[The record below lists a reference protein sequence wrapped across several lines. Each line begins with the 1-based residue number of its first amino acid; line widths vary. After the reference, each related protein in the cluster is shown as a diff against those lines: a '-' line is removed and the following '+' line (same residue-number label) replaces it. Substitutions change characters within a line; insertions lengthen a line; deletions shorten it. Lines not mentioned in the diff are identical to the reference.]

1 MVVAPIR
8 DGFTLQKLGTP
19 QEAAQTFL
27 QTTGGAGGGGR
38 GRGGGGGGKVL
49 CSSLCGGGL
58 AAAVWPWRGACHW
71 VLFLSRRLFGTH
83 SARMLPVCSESA
95 RLQPPHTGAPP
106 LTRPLQSPPRA
117 RVRRRRCWAQGHGT
131 TQPGSSTT
139 SQSSQCSRIGPPS
152 SGTTWRV
159 RGAQRCA
166 GLRAAG
172 GAWAHARPP
181 CVALCRVGS
190 WQQQAP
196 LRGGG
201 AEQKP

>member
-27 QTTGGAGGGGR
+27 QTTGGAEGGGR
-38 GRGGGGGGKVL
+38 GGGGKVL
-49 CSSLCGGGL
+49 CFSFCDSGRVT
-58 AAAVWPWRGACHW
+58 AVGSWRRACHW
-71 VLFLSRRLFGTH
+71 PLFLSRRLFGTH
-83 SARMLPVCSESA
+83 SARVLPVCSESA
-95 RLQPPHTGAPP
+95 RLHPPHTGAPQR
-106 LTRPLQSPPRA
+106 TRPLQLPPRA
-117 RVRRRRCWAQGHGT
+117 QARRQRCWAQGHGA

-139 SQSSQCSRIGPPS
+139 SQSSQCSRIGLPS
-152 SGTTWRV
+152 SGTTWQV

-166 GLRAAG
+166 VGLRAAG

-201 AEQKP
+201 AEQKA